1 MVIFIVMSTVCFCP
15 FVGENR
21 RALRGEEPASM
32 RETPESSVLLAFA
45 STASLHDGRRK
56 AAKAVSESAMWKF
69 FILISGKSRL
79 DLNSDR
85 RSKVSVFERR
95 EMRRCPD
102 VAAHWWKSLTRLRPN
117 SWHPEVL

>member
-15 FVGENR
+15 FVGEKR

-32 RETPESSVLLAFA
+32 RETPESSVSLTFA

-69 FILISGKSRL
+69 FILVLWKDFVEFEFRSLTEWQASEDVARRGR
-79 DLNSDR
+79 DAEAAR
-85 RSKVSVFERR
+85 RSALGCGLM
-95 EMRRCPD
+95 EMDMRG
-102 VAAHWWKSLTRLRPN
+102 VG
-117 SWHPEVL
+117 